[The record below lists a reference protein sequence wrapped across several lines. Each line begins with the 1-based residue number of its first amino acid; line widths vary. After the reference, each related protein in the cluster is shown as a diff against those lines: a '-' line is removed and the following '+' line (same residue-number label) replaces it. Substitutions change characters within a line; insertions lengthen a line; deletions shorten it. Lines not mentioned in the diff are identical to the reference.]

1 MSPTVIEYIGFMKTF
16 FSTSK
21 VFLFYKVFVFF
32 YFSTLLLKS
41 AFLYFNFDYFKSLD
55 TFGMLQA
62 FFWGGFDLA
71 VAAFFAFAFLVIN
84 YLLLNRFSRFVLI
97 FLQVVLMSM
106 QFSDMLYF
114 ADAHRHTSY
123 EVTSFLAT
131 PFSLV
136 SQGTNIFFDS
146 GKIIPII
153 VIVAILFLL
162 SFKLNVRIERKKG
175 KVGFLVLPIEFFII
189 LLSTVFFL
197 RGGVSDLPLNP
208 SFAYTIGDSKKAMLS
223 LNGAYST
230 AFSIISANNKLQQ
243 VVINHDEGNLS
254 HLYPDDNLTLNIDNV
269 ADYNLVFILL
279 ESWSQENQ
287 ISPDGQVVT
296 PFFQQLKAKSFSA
309 DLMIAGGHRT
319 SEGIYSIFCSA
330 QNPLGNSVAN
340 TQLESFK
347 YGCLPEILKQ
357 KGWDTSFFQGSHKN
371 TSGVGS
377 FAQAIGF
384 EKSYG
389 KEDFNEDKTQ
399 FGQNAWGYYDQDL
412 YSFILDKVENTIKE
426 PFLLGINTNTTH
438 DISLPKGVEGAFTD
452 GSSRSSK
459 LNVLRFSDQALA
471 DFFAKMSSMKFEK
484 PVIYAFVADHTAG
497 FTSSNLS
504 EYSIPFLIYS
514 AGHEKMGT
522 IFPAITSQRDIVP
535 TVASILGAN
544 IPWFA
549 GRDLFHSD
557 PASAFADYYH
567 NGNIGWLTGDYLTE
581 IDLAT
586 NSRKCYSWRK
596 DFLMKQSVSC
606 PTDVDSR
613 IEDALTFTRVQQ
625 DLLFSGKTQDFTQ
638 YKTP

>member
-1 MSPTVIEYIGFMKTF
+1 MNTF

-21 VFLFYKVFVFF
+21 VFLFYKVFAFF
-32 YFSTLLLKS
+32 YFSTLILKA
-41 AFLYFNFDYFKSLD
+41 AFLYFNFDYFKDLEA
-55 TFGMLQA
+55 TGILHA
-62 FFWGGFDLA
+62 FFWGWFDFA
-71 VAAFFAFAFLVIN
+71 VAAFFAFFFLVIN
-84 YLLLNRFSRFVLI
+84 YLLLNRFSRLVLVFLQAVLI
-97 FLQVVLMSM
+97 SM

-114 ADAHRHTSY
+114 SDAHRHTSY

-131 PFSLV
+131 PFSLM

-146 GKIIPII
+146 GKILPVIA
-153 VIVAILFLL
+153 IVAILFFL
-162 SFKLNVRIERKKG
+162 SFQLNVKIKRKKG
-175 KVGFLVLPIEFFII
+175 KAGFLMLPVELFVI
-189 LLSTVFFL
+189 LLSTVFFF

-208 SFAYTIGDSKKAMLS
+208 SFAYAIGDSKKAMLS

-243 VVINHDEGNLS
+243 VVINHDEGSLS
-254 HLYPDDNLTLNIDNV
+254 HLYPGDKLNLNIDNIK
-269 ADYNLVFILL
+269 DYNLVFILL

-389 KEDFNEDKTQ
+389 KEDFDEDKTQ

-471 DFFAKMSSMKFEK
+471 DFFAKMSSMRFEK
-484 PVIYAFVADHTAG
+484 PVVYAFVADHTAG

-514 AGHEKMGT
+514 SGYEKMGKT
-522 IFPAITSQRDIVP
+522 FPAITSQRDIVP
-535 TVASILGAN
+535 TVAGMLGAN

-549 GRDLFHSD
+549 GRDLFHID

-581 IDLAT
+581 VDLAT
-586 NSRKCYSWRK
+586 NERQCYLWRT
-596 DFLMKQSVSC
+596 DFLLKKSVSC
-606 PTDVDSR
+606 PADVDSR
-613 IEDALTFTRVQQ
+613 VDDALTFTRVQQ

-638 YKTP
+638 YKRP

>member
-1 MSPTVIEYIGFMKTF
+1 MNTF

-21 VFLFYKVFVFF
+21 VFLFYKVFAFF
-32 YFSTLLLKS
+32 YLSTLILK
-41 AFLYFNFDYFKSLD
+41 AGFLYFNFEYFNDLEARD
-55 TFGMLQA
+55 ILHA
-62 FFWGGFDLA
+62 FFWGWFDLA
-71 VAAFFAFAFLVIN
+71 VAAFFAFSFLVIN
-84 YLLLNRFSRFVLI
+84 YLLLNRLSRLVLVL
-97 FLQVVLMSM
+97 LQVVLISM
-106 QFSDMLYF
+106 QLSDMLYF
-114 ADAHRHTSY
+114 SDAHRHTSY

-131 PFSLV
+131 PFSLM

-146 GKIIPII
+146 GKTLP
-153 VIVAILFLL
+153 VIAIAAILFYL
-162 SFKLNVRIERKKG
+162 SFKLNVKIKRNKG
-175 KVGFLVLPIEFFII
+175 KIGLVVLPVELFVI
-189 LLSTVFFL
+189 LLSTVFFF
-197 RGGVSDLPLNP
+197 RGGVADLPLNP
-208 SFAYTIGDSKKAMLS
+208 SFAYAIGDSKKAMLS
-223 LNGAYST
+223 LNGTYST
-230 AFSIISANNKLQQ
+230 VFSIISANNKLQQ
-243 VVINHDEGNLS
+243 VTINHDEGNLA
-254 HLYPDDNLTLNIDNV
+254 HLYPGDKLNLNIDNIK
-269 ADYNLVFILL
+269 DYNLVFILL

-296 PFFQQLKAKSFSA
+296 PFFQQLKAKSFSS

-319 SEGIYSIFCSA
+319 SEGIYSIFCSS
-330 QNPLGNSVAN
+330 QNPLGKSVAK
-340 TQLESFK
+340 TQLESFD
-347 YGCLPEILKQ
+347 YECLPEILKR
-357 KGWDTSFFQGSHKN
+357 KGWDTRFFQGSHKN

-389 KEDFNEDKTQ
+389 KEDFDDNKTQ

-412 YSFILDKVENTIKE
+412 YAFILDKVENSLKE

-438 DISLPKGVEGAFTD
+438 DISLPDGVEGAFTD

-471 DFFAKMSSMKFEK
+471 AFFAKMSSITFEK

-514 AGHEKMGT
+514 AGNEKMGT
-522 IFPAITSQRDIVP
+522 TFPAITSQRDIVP
-535 TVASILGAN
+535 TVVGMLGAN

-549 GRDLFHSD
+549 GRDLLHID

-586 NSRKCYSWRK
+586 NDYKCYLWRK
-596 DFLMKQSVSC
+596 DFLMQQSVSC
-606 PTDVDSR
+606 PTNVDSR
-613 IEDALTFTRVQQ
+613 VNDALTFTRVQQ
-625 DLLFSGKTQDFTQ
+625 DLLFSGKTQEFTE
-638 YKTP
+638 YKKP